1 MQRIRELVCLGADEA
16 WLYFV
21 SCREEL
27 EGSNAIQLAWEVFA
41 HKLNKRLGKC
51 FRKAN
56 VVLKE
61 PRLRLVH
68 THRSTSAQRSKAILP
83 VDSLLVE
90 GVTVLMQH
98 GIDIG
103 ENVILVSV
111 AGNHNKADTR
121 ATGVRVLSFAKPIS
135 VLVKTLEL
143 HQVFCKIPLTVDI
156 KLTLKRLSAWL
167 TLRGHAVSNQRN
179 NNLFNVIEEGVI
191 ELSVGAVLKIAE

>member
-1 MQRIRELVCLGADEA
+1 MQRIGELVRFGTNKT
-16 WLYFV
+16 WLYLV

-27 EGSNAIQLAWEVFA
+27 EGSDAIQLARKMLA
-41 HKLNKRLGKC
+41 HKLNKRLSKC

-61 PRLRLVH
+61 PGLRLVH
-68 THRSTSAQRSKAILP
+68 AHRSAGAQRGKAVLP
-83 VDSLLVE
+83 VNSLLVE

-143 HQVFCKIPLTVDI
+143 YQVFCKIPLTVNV
-156 KLTLKRLSAWL
+156 KLTLKRFGAWL
-167 TLRGHAVSNQRN
+167 TLRSHTISNQGN
-179 NNLFNVIEEGVI
+179 YHFFNIIEEGVV